1 MSEAGAVEEEGGRAR
16 PQVNES
22 EALTFNQ
29 EIVELLQLLD
39 YETKFCNSELPPM
52 PSMFFVYAAP
62 KDGQQFKY
70 FHQLVAWLLQL
81 CDVQASWKKYDNPN
95 TISTNILVALK
106 EFGVTVDGTSP
117 HKLKNGFG
125 DAVCQILHELTTK
138 VFQHLQAQGKWSWG
152 QPQWPDEALFD
163 EADVDSDAEV
173 GEVEDQFGN
182 QGDDEDDMMYSEL
195 AAQGDTK
202 KDDPEHWF
210 VESKVDAREWQLELE
225 RVTPQLRVQVAN
237 ADANEWRSH
246 VEQARKY
253 SKSMSEMLPNCTGQ
267 LQALGADLQQI
278 LTRVRTK
285 EAYINGQ
292 FDSRAGNYRTRNAE
306 LEKKTQEYNTLN
318 ESHEALLE
326 ELRQS
331 TDEYEQLRGE
341 MAERSQTVQD
351 TAPLVKIKDALKRLK
366 SDICQMD
373 LRIGVVN
380 HTLMQAKLRQR
391 PNERSVVKGID
402 WEEDD

>member
-1 MSEAGAVEEEGGRAR
+1 MSEAVEGEEGGRAR

-29 EIVELLQLLD
+29 EICEMLQLLD

-70 FHQLVAWLLQL
+70 FHQLVAWLLQ
-81 CDVQASWKKYDNPN
+81 QAGTEATWKKYDNPN

-106 EFGVTVDGTSP
+106 EFGVQADVSP
-117 HKLKNGFG
+117 HKLKNGYG
-125 DAVCQILHELTTK
+125 DAVCSILHELTTK
-138 VFQHLQAQGKWSWG
+138 VFQHLQAQGKWTWG

-182 QGDDEDDMMYSEL
+182 QGDDEDDLMYSEL
-195 AAQGDTK
+195 QAADHGK
-202 KDDPEHWF
+202 NDDPEHQ
-210 VESKVDAREWQLELE
+210 VLESKVDARAWQLELE
-225 RVTPQLRVQVAN
+225 RVTPQLRVQVSN

-292 FDSRAGNYRTRNAE
+292 FDSRAGNYRTRNTE

>member
-1 MSEAGAVEEEGGRAR
+1 
-16 PQVNES
+16 VNES

-29 EIVELLQLLD
+29 EIVEMLQLLD

-81 CDVQASWKKYDNPN
+81 GDVQATWKKYDNPN

-106 EFGVTVDGTSP
+106 EFGVAVEVSP
-117 HKLKNGFG
+117 HKLKNGYG

-182 QGDDEDDMMYSEL
+182 QGDDDEDLLYSE
-195 AAQGDTK
+195 
-202 KDDPEHWF
+202 
-210 VESKVDAREWQLELE
+210 
-225 RVTPQLRVQVAN
+225 
-237 ADANEWRSH
+237 
-246 VEQARKY
+246 
-253 SKSMSEMLPNCTGQ
+253 
-267 LQALGADLQQI
+267 LQALGQDLQQI